1 MKRLFIWM
9 FGRPVGTW
17 SVARNGTH
25 TFQYDETWLASGDS
39 FPISL
44 SIPLGKGVIEGS
56 YIHDFFDNLLPD
68 SEAIRNHMRIRF
80 QAKSL
85 AAFDLLHEV
94 GRDAVGSMQILPEGE
109 LPSTGEITGRVIDE
123 HEIAQTL
130 RGLTQLTS
138 VESVPVDEFRISLPG
153 AQEKI
158 ALLKYQGQWIVPHG
172 STPTTHILKV
182 PLGSFGPLGIDMSS
196 SVENEYLCAKLTKAL
211 GIAVA
216 ECEIEQFEEIPTLV
230 VTRFDRRWSEDGKQ
244 VIRIPQEDF
253 CQVTKTSR
261 ADKYESDGGPGIQTI
276 MSILQG
282 SQNAS
287 EDRLTFF
294 SAQLLFWLLAAPDG
308 HAKNFSIFL
317 GSGGRY
323 MLAPLYDIISAYP
336 VLGSGRK
343 QIHPSRLKMAM
354 ALQGE
359 NRYYNWDKI
368 LPRHFVEMGRKY
380 GLDVPTIFQDLAGRI
395 PFAVEA
401 VSNELSPNFPQSVSE
416 PIFEGLIKQG
426 RMLEGFTG

>member
-1 MKRLFIWM
+1 M

-153 AQEKI
+153 AQEKT
-158 ALLKYQGQWIVPHG
+158 ALLNYQGQWMVPHG

-317 GSGGRY
+317 GS
-323 MLAPLYDIISAYP
+323 S
-336 VLGSGRK
+336 V
-343 QIHPSRLKMAM
+343 
-354 ALQGE
+354 
-359 NRYYNWDKI
+359 
-368 LPRHFVEMGRKY
+368 
-380 GLDVPTIFQDLAGRI
+380 
-395 PFAVEA
+395 AV
-401 VSNELSPNFPQSVSE
+401 
-416 PIFEGLIKQG
+416 
-426 RMLEGFTG
+426 